1 MGLDT
6 ASAADRYSPGGPG
19 STVKFTYTTSASAY
33 QALRAAVTGSKNPPV
48 FMSIKVTS
56 NCHLVFGDAN
66 VGAPTTG
73 DALFEQT
80 DGWQDFIL
88 KPEHTGFRVIG
99 ATGGDVYIFFSGP

>member
-19 STVKFTYTTSASAY
+19 STVKFSYTTSSSTF
-33 QALRAAVTGSKNPPV
+33 QALRAGDSREKNPPK
-48 FMSIKVTS
+48 FMSIKVTT
-56 NCHLVFGDAN
+56 NCHIVFGDDN
-66 VGAPTTG
+66 VGAATAG

-88 KPEHTGFRVIG
+88 RAGHTGFRVIG
-99 ATGGDVYIFFSGP
+99 DTAGDVYIFFSGP